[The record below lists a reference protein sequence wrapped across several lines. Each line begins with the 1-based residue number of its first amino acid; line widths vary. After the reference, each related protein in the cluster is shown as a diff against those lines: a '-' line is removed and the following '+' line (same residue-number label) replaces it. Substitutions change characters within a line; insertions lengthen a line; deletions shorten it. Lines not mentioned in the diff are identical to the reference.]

1 MSQDNEAAQLHL
13 RLGTSY
19 MNSSNY
25 PQALNELL
33 IAEKLDSTDAVI
45 QNNLGLAY
53 YFRGRPDLAEQHLR
67 KAVSLKNDYTDAKN
81 NLGRVLI
88 DLDNAKEA
96 VTVLSAASSDLTYPY
111 PEKPLL
117 NLGMAYF
124 AIGNLSA
131 ATDSLKKSIQY
142 QRDNCLAQ
150 SFLGRVFYEQKIFDK
165 AAEQLDKAA
174 GFCLKSQY
182 DEPNYYGALSYYQVG
197 QKSKAEARL
206 QEIINLYPNGKYS
219 SKAKSM
225 LEIIRK

>member
-1 MSQDNEAAQLHL
+1 MTQDNEAAQLHL

-19 MNSSNY
+19 MNSGNY

-33 IAEKLDSTDAVI
+33 IAEKLDSSDAVI

-53 YFRGRPDLAEQHLR
+53 YFRGRPDLAENHLK
-67 KAVSLKNDYTDAKN
+67 KALSLKADYTDAKN

-88 DLDNAKEA
+88 DLDKSKEA
-96 VTVLSAASSDLTYPY
+96 IDILQQATADLTYPY

-117 NLGMAYF
+117 NLGMAFF
-124 AIGNLSA
+124 AVGNYSA
-131 ATDSLKKSIQY
+131 ATVSLQKSIQY

-150 SFLGRVFYEQKIFDK
+150 NFLGRIFYEQKIYEK
-165 AAEQLDKAA
+165 AAAQLDKAA
-174 GFCLKSQY
+174 GFCMKSQY

-206 QEIINLYPNGKYS
+206 EEIINLYPNGKYS
-219 SKAKSM
+219 AKAKSM